1 MIDSD
6 TNHLKLHL
14 ALHIHFNKQKLLHMK
29 LLKLFISFLFFVN
42 TSFAQ
47 VYTPT
52 DAGSSVHFTIKNFGI
67 KVGGDFTGLKGSI
80 TFNPKALATSSMSV
94 SVDANTI
101 NTDNGSRD
109 KHLRKEEY
117 FDVAKYTTLS
127 FVSTKI
133 TESSVAGR
141 FFVVG
146 NLTIKG
152 VTKSVQFGFS
162 AIATDVGYKF
172 TGEFEINRRDYGVG
186 GSSSI
191 MADKLKIKLDIAAKK

>member
-1 MIDSD
+1 
-6 TNHLKLHL
+6 
-14 ALHIHFNKQKLLHMK
+14 MK
-29 LLKLFISFLFFVN
+29 LLKLTTAFLLIAN
-42 TSFAQ
+42 FALAQ
-47 VYTPT
+47 AYTPT

-80 TFNPKALATSSMSV
+80 IFNPKALATSSINV
-94 SVDANTI
+94 SVDANSI

-117 FDVAKYTTLS
+117 FDVAKHTTLS

-141 FFVVG
+141 YFVVG

-152 VTKSVQFGFS
+152 VTKPVQFGFS
-162 AIATDVGYKF
+162 ATATEVGYKF
-172 TGEFEINRRDYGVG
+172 NGEFEINRRDFGVG

-191 MADKLKIKLDIAAKK
+191 MADKLKVKLDISAKK